1 MAPGVPPN
9 QLLGFL
15 LGLDLDNE
23 VHVVSDSTQIG
34 LHAEIRA
41 FESTAGGKTCRV
53 NLVEGILA
61 NFAYDD
67 VECNRLGHAM

>member
-9 QLLGFL
+9 QLLGLL
-15 LGLDLDNE
+15 LGLDLDDE
-23 VHVVSDSTQIG
+23 VHVVPDSTQIG

-53 NLVEGILA
+53 AILSRGFA
-61 NFAYDD
+61 NFVYDD